1 VLLTLPTN
9 PYSAGNAM
17 TFRSGFVHWDSMR
30 YVGLLPL
37 LGWTALGVLLDG
49 GVGTARWTTIAA
61 AAVTIAALLW
71 SGSAWLESPFTL
83 VALAVAAKILA
94 SLPVVKA
101 RAGPGARER
110 VPGGGTR
117 RVVVAGGAALAIAAI
132 VLVSHGA
139 KVAATADAFQ
149 REPLFGAAA
158 GVLDAQPAGT
168 RVAVFGDQWI
178 YPAFGARHHLRPVR
192 LDRDG
197 RIATTPVGDAMEPGE
212 LTVDAATFRANLA
225 ASGVGLVVLI
235 RLPHPGR
242 SADRPTQE
250 AAIGTMAGA
259 RLLHRDSAVTIWSVG
274 G

>member
-1 VLLTLPTN
+1 
-9 PYSAGNAM
+9 
-17 TFRSGFVHWDSMR
+17 
-30 YVGLLPL
+30 
-37 LGWTALGVLLDG
+37 
-49 GVGTARWTTIAA
+49 
-61 AAVTIAALLW
+61 
-71 SGSAWLESPFTL
+71 
-83 VALAVAAKILA
+83 
-94 SLPVVKA
+94 
-101 RAGPGARER
+101 
-110 VPGGGTR
+110 VPGRGTR
-117 RVVVAGGAALAIAAI
+117 HVVVASAALALAAV

-139 KVAATADAFQ
+139 KVAATAEALQ

-197 RIATTPVGDAMEPGE
+197 RIAAAPIGDAMQPGE
-212 LTVDAATFRANLA
+212 LTVDPTTFRANLA
-225 ASGVGLVVLI
+225 ASGVGLVVVI

-250 AAIGTMAGA
+250 AAVSTMAGA